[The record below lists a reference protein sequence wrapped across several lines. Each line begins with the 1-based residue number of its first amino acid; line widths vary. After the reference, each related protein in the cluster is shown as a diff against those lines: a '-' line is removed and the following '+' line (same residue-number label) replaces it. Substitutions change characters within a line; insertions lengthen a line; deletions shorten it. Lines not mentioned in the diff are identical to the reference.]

1 MPSSHENSGLV
12 GINLSKILKEHN
24 FPGHRVIIL
33 PVWSQLHS
41 LFHLPHT
48 ESHRGLFSVFLL
60 MDKEQGQENQWVINS
75 VGNRFSP
82 LGWSGMGE
90 VYFMDCLTQR
100 ARRHECV
107 IYLFFTINS
116 TRNGKLQER
125 KHLGKKWIMR
135 SMDQLPL
142 TFITLNHTCNKELW
156 WREVDKI
163 MFLF

>member
-1 MPSSHENSGLV
+1 MICSYEVLWGDGCMPSSHENSGLV

-48 ESHRGLFSVFLL
+48 ESHRGLFSVSLL

-107 IYLFFTINS
+107 IYLFFYHKQYQKRQAARKETFRKKMDHEVNGPATSDLHNS
-116 TRNGKLQER
+116 ES
-125 KHLGKKWIMR
+125 HL
-135 SMDQLPL
+135 
-142 TFITLNHTCNKELW
+142 
-156 WREVDKI
+156 
-163 MFLF
+163 